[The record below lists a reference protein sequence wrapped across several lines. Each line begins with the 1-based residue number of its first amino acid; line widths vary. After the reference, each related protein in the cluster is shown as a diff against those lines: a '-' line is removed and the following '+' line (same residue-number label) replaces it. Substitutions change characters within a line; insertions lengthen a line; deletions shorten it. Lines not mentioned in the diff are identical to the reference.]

1 MIVERGRFMVLR
13 FLDAG
18 ESHGRCLLG
27 IIEGFPYGFS
37 LSEENINKQLKRR
50 QGGYGRGNRMQI
62 EQDSIVILSGMIS
75 GKTIGSPIGLMI
87 KNKDWDNQKP
97 GNQESLTVPRPGHAD
112 LAGVLKY
119 GLHDYRPILERA
131 SARKTAMRV
140 AIGSVG
146 KQLLEYFSIFSYSHV
161 IRIGQT
167 KVQQQIVRE
176 FKEKEKIE
184 KITKRINNSPVY
196 CLDPKISQQMCSDIE
211 LAKKAGDSLG
221 GQFEI
226 IVKNAP
232 AGLGSHVFWD
242 RKLDAR
248 LAGALMSIPSI
259 KAVEIGEGVKSSEK
273 RGSQVQDPIYLRKEE
288 NSQVSKTC
296 YYRKKNWAG
305 GIEGGITNG
314 EEIVVRA
321 YVKPIPTL
329 LKPLASVNLHTKKQT
344 RADYQRSDT
353 CVVPAASVVGEAVI
367 NWEIA
372 TAFLEK
378 FAGDSLEE
386 IETNY
391 NSYLE
396 RIKNC

>member
-1 MIVERGRFMVLR
+1 MSLR

-27 IIEGFPYGFS
+27 IIEGLPNGLY
-37 LSEENINKQLKRR
+37 LNEEKINRQLKRR
-50 QGGYGRGNRMQI
+50 QGGYGRGARMKI
-62 EQDSIVILSGMIS
+62 EQDEIMILSGMIS
-75 GKTIGSPIGLMI
+75 GKTIGSPLGLMI
-87 KNKDWDNQKP
+87 KNRDWDNQKP
-97 GNQESLTVPRPGHAD
+97 DNQEPLTVPRPGHAD

-119 GLHDYRPILERA
+119 GLDDYRPILERA
-131 SARKTAMRV
+131 SARKTAMNV

-146 KQLLEYFSIFSYSHV
+146 KQLLEYFSITSYSHV
-161 IRIGQT
+161 IGIGQT
-167 KVQQQIVRE
+167 KVRQQIVE
-176 FKEKEKIE
+176 ELKEKEKIE
-184 KITKRINNSPVY
+184 KMIKIIYNSPVY
-196 CLDPKISQQMCSDIE
+196 CLDMESSQKMCRDIE
-211 LAKKAGDSLG
+211 QAKKEGDSLG

-226 IVKNAP
+226 VVKNAP

-248 LAGALMSIPSI
+248 IAGALMSIPSI
-259 KAVEIGEGVKSSEK
+259 KAVEIGEGIISAEN
-273 RGSQVQDPIYLRKEE
+273 RGSRVQDEIFFRKGKK
-288 NSQVSKTC
+288 NQSGQSG
-296 YYRKKNWAG
+296 YYRRQNWAG

-329 LKPLASVNLHTKKQT
+329 LKPLASVDIKTQEST

-372 TAFLEK
+372 VAFLEK
-378 FAGDSLEE
+378 FSGDSIDE
-386 IETNY
+386 IESNY
-391 NSYLE
+391 HHYLK